1 MSGTYE
7 LNKPYRDPQTREVY
21 SIQESGGS
29 LWKVYE
35 SGKPS
40 SRLPAT
46 AQAYFRPAQ
55 GAAQPDTRSQP
66 RPVPVNTPS
75 RSSDVVYSSSLPSDQ
90 QRPAAPARPADGRP
104 AQASRGAAS
113 TSRGVYASSPG
124 TVEGI
129 TSFMNRL
136 DVTAPGTQT
145 SAPTAAVPSITR
157 ARDLGN
163 GVTALTA
170 ADTTAGVHTNW
181 RFGPTQ
187 TFGDHSYRA
196 KTIMGSDNE
205 ASDVSDQ
212 ESDESDDSRRQG
224 KKPIRSRRTFR
235 RFSLGDV
242 IETRLVPAPPDSVST
257 ISMLTLRPETTF
269 PGGLHAG
276 VRRFVV
282 MDPNIHNGRM
292 CSALPIK
299 TYNGMGV
306 SAPNVYKSH
315 HAVIY
320 TEPLR
325 PPAPDCSPAERPR
338 QGSREAPMQRQ
349 PILVVNR
356 DRTRPLDPMS
366 RLDFFDITHFDTS
379 LRGLAIYG
387 HVHPEHLARL
397 ASQRA
402 NVWNSFAMQTGGT
415 PPVAPQQNRSTR
427 RDQRTRTS
435 SMSAQATD
443 SRTAGTGPIR
453 PANPAAVV
461 AGPSTLRPSTT
472 TAPPRLSS
480 DGSRLTQSRSEFE
493 SLRALVMSN
502 ATISAEAIQDYLRYL
517 DQLAQHTS
525 RSRPPVLTM
534 AQAAGLARDAPE
546 RVSWFIRVHGVLG
559 I

>member
-1 MSGTYE
+1 MSGSFK
-7 LNKPYRDPQTREVY
+7 LNTPYREDQTGEVY
-21 SIQESGGS
+21 SIQESGGAY
-29 LWKVYE
+29 WKVYE
-35 SGKPS
+35 SGKPTTRIPAVVQAS
-40 SRLPAT
+40 SRPT
-46 AQAYFRPAQ
+46 Q
-55 GAAQPDTRSQP
+55 GAAQPDT
-66 RPVPVNTPS
+66 
-75 RSSDVVYSSSLPSDQ
+75 SS
-90 QRPAAPARPADGRP
+90 
-104 AQASRGAAS
+104 GAAS
-113 TSRGVYASSPG
+113 TSRGPYASSPG
-124 TVEGI
+124 TVECI
-129 TSFMNRL
+129 SSSMNRL
-136 DVTAPGTQT
+136 GVTSPGTQT
-145 SAPTAAVPSITR
+145 SATTTAAPSFTR
-157 ARDLGN
+157 PRDLGN
-163 GVTALTA
+163 GVTELTA
-170 ADTTAGVHTNW
+170 ADANAGVRTHW
-181 RFGPTQ
+181 RFGPMQ
-187 TFGDHSYRA
+187 TFGDRAFRA
-196 KTIMGSDNE
+196 KTIMGSDDE
-205 ASDVSDQ
+205 ASDDSNDDSD
-212 ESDESDDSRRQG
+212 DSDDSRRQG
-224 KKPIRSRRTFR
+224 KKPTRPRKAYRQ
-235 RFSLGDV
+235 FSLGDV
-242 IETRLVPAPPDSVST
+242 IETRLVPAPPDSLST

-282 MDPNIHNGRM
+282 VDPTIQGGRI

-325 PPAPDCSPAERPR
+325 PPAPECSPAERPR

-366 RLDFFDITHFDTS
+366 RLDFFDLTHFDTS
-379 LRGLAIYG
+379 LRGLVVYG
-387 HVHPEHLARL
+387 YVHREHLARL

-402 NVWNSFAMQTGGT
+402 NVWNSFAMQTGEA

-435 SMSAQATD
+435 SMSAQATG
-443 SRTAGTGPIR
+443 SRTAGTESMR
-453 PANPAAVV
+453 PTNPAAVV
-461 AGPSTLRPSTT
+461 AGPSILRPSTT

-480 DGSRLTQSRSEFE
+480 DGSRQTQSRSEYE

-525 RSRPPVLTM
+525 RSRPPVLTT
-534 AQAAGLARDAPE
+534 AQAAGLARDAPA
-546 RVSWFIRVHGVLG
+546 RVAWFTRVHGVLG